1 MEYFVSVGIVGYGAY
16 IPRLRLSRKAVV
28 EANAWFAP
36 QSSRGKG
43 TRSMINW
50 DEDSITMAVAAA
62 RDCLGA
68 MDRSAVRSVLLA
80 SGTLPF
86 AERLNAGVVAGALD
100 LDESAAAF
108 DLTGSQ
114 TAGLSGFAQAAALAT
129 GSAGPVLLAAA
140 DARRT
145 RAASSSE
152 LDYGDGAAA
161 FLLGKDR
168 PIAEILAQAS
178 ITVDFV
184 DHFRLAGEDID
195 YHWEERW
202 VRDEGI
208 GKIMPRAV
216 AQALGQ
222 AGVEAARVDRF
233 IFPSTFAK
241 VDAVLAKKCGISPE
255 AVVANLSDKVGD
267 TGVAHGLLLLAQVLE
282 TAAPGQVIVLAQFG
296 SGARVLVLR
305 VTGHIRS
312 FKPRLGVS
320 VWLERGVIENSYV
333 RFLVYKDQLQVERGM
348 RGEQDKKT
356 ALTTAYRHRR
366 AILGLVAGRCSV
378 TGQVHYPPSRYSYTR
393 GAPALDTQEPYPLA
407 ERLGTVLSWSA
418 EFLSF
423 HLSPPHQYGQIDFDG
438 GGRILMDFTDVAQG
452 DIATGTRVEMVFRV
466 KDTDEVRGFKR
477 YFWKA
482 TPVVGQPAAP
492 ERT

>member
-1 MEYFVSVGIVGYGAY
+1 
-16 IPRLRLSRKAVV
+16 
-28 EANAWFAP
+28 
-36 QSSRGKG
+36 
-43 TRSMINW
+43 
-50 DEDSITMAVAAA
+50 MAVAAA

-68 MDRSAVRSVLLA
+68 MDRTTCAGAVLLA
-80 SGTLPF
+80 SATLPF

-100 LDESAAAF
+100 LDESVAAL

-114 TAGLSGFAQAAALAT
+114 TAALSGFAQAAALAAA
-129 GSAGPVLLAAA
+129 GSGPVLLTAA

-184 DHFRLAGEDID
+184 DRFRLAGQDID

-208 GKIMPRAV
+208 GKIMPRAI
-216 AQALGQ
+216 AQALSES
-222 AGVEAARVDRF
+222 GVEAAKVDRF

-241 VDAVLAKKCGISPE
+241 IDAVLAKKCGIAPE
-255 AVVANLSDKVGD
+255 VVVANLADKVGD

-282 TAAPGQVIVLAQFG
+282 TATPGQIIVLAQFG

-305 VTGHIRS
+305 VTEHIKS

-320 VWLERGVIENSYV
+320 GWLDRGVIENSYT

-378 TGQVHYPPSRYSYTR
+378 TGQVHYPPSRYSYTQ
-393 GAPALDTQEPYPLA
+393 GAPALDTQEPLPAGGAAGYGVELVGGIPL
-407 ERLGTVLSWSA
+407 L
-418 EFLSF
+418 
-423 HLSPPHQYGQIDFDG
+423 PPG
-438 GGRILMDFTDVAQG
+438 A
-452 DIATGTRVEMVFRV
+452 
-466 KDTDEVRGFKR
+466 
-477 YFWKA
+477 A
-482 TPVVGQPAAP
+482 TPVRTDRLRWRRPHPVGFHRCGAGRYRHRHTGGDGVPHQGHGRDARLQALLLEGDAAP
-492 ERT
+492 RPARGAGADVKRSIEQELVRRFFERWAVSSRRDVRGLC